1 MRSAGQQVG
10 LGLLWAHSLVLDKP
24 ADDDGRRSCSAGF
37 AMDID
42 TLVLFGFLVKKL
54 DPLLDC
60 LERGWIEI
68 DGREP
73 ELLDVVLLVSFFGSR
88 VFLAHIDDTA
98 DLEFGELGDIPFKG
112 QSPEDDVGVDRVPP
126 VPSMQDA
133 CQEIVPGE
141 GR

>member
-10 LGLLWAHSLVLDKP
+10 LGLFGAHSPVLDKP

-37 AMDID
+37 TVDIN

-54 DPLLDC
+54 DPLLDR

-98 DLEFGELGDIPFKG
+98 DLEFGELGDIPFEG
-112 QSPEDDVGVDRVPP
+112 QSPEDDVGVD
-126 VPSMQDA
+126 
-133 CQEIVPGE
+133 
-141 GR
+141 